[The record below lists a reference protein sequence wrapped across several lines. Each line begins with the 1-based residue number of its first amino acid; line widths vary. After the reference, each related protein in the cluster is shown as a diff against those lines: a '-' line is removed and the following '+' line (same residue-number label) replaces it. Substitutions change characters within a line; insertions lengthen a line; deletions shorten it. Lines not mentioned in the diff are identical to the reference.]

1 MSNLVEIENLQV
13 KFNTDSGEV
22 NAVNGI
28 SFNIK
33 KGETL
38 ALVGES
44 GSGKSVTARGIIRLL
59 AENAIIS
66 DQTSIKF
73 NGTNINS
80 YSEKEYQNIR
90 GKNISMIFQEP
101 MSSLNPIYTIEN
113 QISEVL
119 KIHGKFS
126 DKELKEKCLELLK
139 QVQIPEPE
147 SRLSQYPH
155 QLSGGQ
161 RQRIMIAIA
170 IANNPDLL
178 IADEPTTALDVTVQ
192 TEILKLLQSL
202 QQKYQMSILFITH
215 DLTIVRQISDRV
227 CVMYNGKIKETG
239 ITKEIFENPKD
250 DYTKHLLSSE
260 PEERDL
266 HYDKNGRSILSGE
279 NLNVTFNTK
288 VKVSGRNKVLSIN
301 AVNNISLDLKEGET
315 LGIVGESGS
324 GKTTLGQTL
333 LRLVDRES
341 NTDVEGEIKFF
352 DDRIDHLSRKQF
364 KPFRNQMQIVFQDP
378 YASLNPRLS
387 VKQIIEEGLIVALN
401 MKDKNER
408 LNKIENI
415 MNEVGL
421 EPSSMLRFPHEF
433 SGGQRQRIAIARA
446 IIMNPEFILLD
457 EPTSALDLSIQ
468 AQIIDLLRS
477 LRRNHNLSYIF
488 ISHNLK
494 VIRSLCHY
502 TLVMKDG
509 KVIEE
514 GITKDVLDNPI
525 NEYTKQLVQSAFEV
539 IGE

>member
-1 MSNLVEIENLQV
+1 MTNLVEIENLQV

-352 DDRIDHLSRKQF
+352 EDRIDGLSRKQF

-433 SGGQRQRIAIARA
+433 SGGQRQRIAIARSFVL
-446 IIMNPEFILLD
+446 NPKFVLLD

-468 AQIIDLLRS
+468 KQILELL
-477 LRRNHNLSYIF
+477 LQLQKNHKTTYIF
-488 ISHNLK
+488 ISHDLR
-494 VIRSLCHY
+494 VIRSISHNLI
-502 TLVMKDG
+502 VMKDG
-509 KVIEE
+509 SILEQGVAKNIL
-514 GITKDVLDNPI
+514 TNPQ
-525 NEYTKQLVQSAFEV
+525 NDYTKNLIKSAFD
-539 IGE
+539 IIY

>member
-1 MSNLVEIENLQV
+1 MTNLVEIENLQV

-44 GSGKSVTARGIIRLL
+44 GSGKSVTARAIIRLL
-59 AENAIIS
+59 ADNAIIS

-250 DYTKHLLSSE
+250 EYTKHLLSSE
-260 PEERDL
+260 PKERDL
-266 HYDKNGRSILSGE
+266 YYDKNGISILSGD

-301 AVNNISLDLKEGET
+301 AVNNISLDIKEGET

-352 DDRIDHLSRKQF
+352 DDRIDHLSKKQF

-433 SGGQRQRIAIARA
+433 SGGQRQRIAIARSFVL
-446 IIMNPEFILLD
+446 NPKFVLLD

-468 AQIIDLLRS
+468 KQILELL
-477 LRRNHNLSYIF
+477 LQLQKNHKTTYIF
-488 ISHNLK
+488 ISHDLR
-494 VIRSLCHY
+494 VIRSISHNLI
-502 TLVMKDG
+502 VMKDG
-509 KVIEE
+509 SILEQGVAKNIL
-514 GITKDVLDNPI
+514 TNPQ
-525 NEYTKQLVQSAFEV
+525 NDYTKNLIKSAFD
-539 IGE
+539 IIY

>member
-1 MSNLVEIENLQV
+1 MSNLVEIHNLRV
-13 KFNTDSGEV
+13 KFNTDSGEI

-59 AENAIIS
+59 ASNAVLAEETKITF
-66 DQTSIKF
+66 DGK
-73 NGTNINS
+73 NINT
-80 YSEKEYQNIR
+80 YSEKEYQKIR
-90 GKNISMIFQEP
+90 GKKISMIFQEP

-119 KIHGKFS
+119 KIHDKYS
-126 DKELKEKCLELLK
+126 DKELKNKCLELLK
-139 QVQIPEPE
+139 QVQMPEPE

-202 QQKYQMSILFITH
+202 QKKYQMSILFITH

-227 CVMYNGKIKETG
+227 CVMFNGEIKETG
-239 ITKEIFENPKD
+239 NTKEIFKNPKD

-266 HYDKNGRSILSGE
+266 FYDKNGKNIITGK
-279 NLNVTFNTK
+279 NLNITFNTK
-288 VKVSGRNKVLSIN
+288 LRVAGRNKTLSIN
-301 AVNNISLDLKEGET
+301 AVNNISLNLKEGET

-341 NTDVEGEIKFF
+341 NTEISGDINFF
-352 DDRIDHLSRKQF
+352 DDKIDHLSRKQF

-387 VKQIIEEGLIVALN
+387 VKQIIEEGLIVAQN
-401 MKDKNER
+401 IKNKKER
-408 LNKIENI
+408 LDKIENI

-421 EPSSMLRFPHEF
+421 EPSSMQRFPHEF
-433 SGGQRQRIAIARA
+433 SGGQRQRIAIARSFVL
-446 IIMNPEFILLD
+446 NPKFVLLD

-468 AQIIDLLRS
+468 KQILELLLQLQS
-477 LRRNHNLSYIF
+477 NHKTTYIF
-488 ISHNLK
+488 ISHDLR
-494 VIRSLCHY
+494 VIRSISHNLI
-502 TLVMKDG
+502 VMKDG
-509 KVIEE
+509 LILEQGEAKNI
-514 GITKDVLDNPI
+514 LNNPQ
-525 NEYTKQLVQSAFEV
+525 NDYTKNLIKSAFEIV
-539 IGE
+539 Y

>member
-1 MSNLVEIENLQV
+1 MTNLVEIENLQV

-44 GSGKSVTARGIIRLL
+44 GSGKSVTARAIIRLL
-59 AENAIIS
+59 AENAIIF

-119 KIHGKFS
+119 RIHGKFS

-260 PEERDL
+260 PKERDL
-266 HYDKNGRSILSGE
+266 YYDKNGRSILSGE

-301 AVNNISLDLKEGET
+301 AVNNISLDIKEGET

-401 MKDKNER
+401 MKDKKER

-415 MNEVGL
+415 MSEVGL

-433 SGGQRQRIAIARA
+433 SGGQRQRIAIARSFVL
-446 IIMNPEFILLD
+446 NPKFVLLD

-468 AQIIDLLRS
+468 KQILELL
-477 LRRNHNLSYIF
+477 LQLQKNHKTTYIF
-488 ISHNLK
+488 ISHDLR
-494 VIRSLCHY
+494 VIRSISHNLI
-502 TLVMKDG
+502 VMKDG
-509 KVIEE
+509 SILEQGVAKNIL
-514 GITKDVLDNPI
+514 TNPQ
-525 NEYTKQLVQSAFEV
+525 NDYTKNLIKSAFD
-539 IGE
+539 IIY

>member
-1 MSNLVEIENLQV
+1 
-13 KFNTDSGEV
+13 
-22 NAVNGI
+22 
-28 SFNIK
+28 
-33 KGETL
+33 
-38 ALVGES
+38 
-44 GSGKSVTARGIIRLL
+44 
-59 AENAIIS
+59 
-66 DQTSIKF
+66 
-73 NGTNINS
+73 
-80 YSEKEYQNIR
+80 
-90 GKNISMIFQEP
+90 MIFQEP

-352 DDRIDHLSRKQF
+352 DDRIDRLSRKQF

-433 SGGQRQRIAIARA
+433 SGGQRQRIAIARSFVL
-446 IIMNPEFILLD
+446 NPKFVLLD

-468 AQIIDLLRS
+468 KQILELL
-477 LRRNHNLSYIF
+477 LQLQKNHKTTYIF
-488 ISHNLK
+488 ISHDLR
-494 VIRSLCHY
+494 VIRSISHNLI
-502 TLVMKDG
+502 VMKDG
-509 KVIEE
+509 SILEQGVAKNIL
-514 GITKDVLDNPI
+514 TNPQ
-525 NEYTKQLVQSAFEV
+525 NDYTKNLIKSAFD
-539 IGE
+539 IIY

>member
-1 MSNLVEIENLQV
+1 MTNLVEIENLQV

-352 DDRIDHLSRKQF
+352 DDRIDSLSRKQF

-433 SGGQRQRIAIARA
+433 SGGQRQRIAIARSFVL
-446 IIMNPEFILLD
+446 NPKFVLLD

-468 AQIIDLLRS
+468 KQILELL
-477 LRRNHNLSYIF
+477 LQLQKNHKTTYIF
-488 ISHNLK
+488 ISHDLR
-494 VIRSLCHY
+494 VIRSISHNLI
-502 TLVMKDG
+502 VMKDG
-509 KVIEE
+509 SILEQGVAKNI
-514 GITKDVLDNPI
+514 LNNPQ
-525 NEYTKQLVQSAFEV
+525 NDYTKNLIKSAFD
-539 IGE
+539 IIY

>member
-1 MSNLVEIENLQV
+1 MTNLVEIENLQV

-28 SFNIK
+28 SLKIK

-44 GSGKSVTARGIIRLL
+44 GSGKSVTARAIIRLL
-59 AENAIIS
+59 ADNAIIS

-260 PEERDL
+260 PKERDL
-266 HYDKNGRSILSGE
+266 YYDKNGRSILSGE

-301 AVNNISLDLKEGET
+301 AVNNISLDIKEGET

-352 DDRIDHLSRKQF
+352 EDQIDHLSRKQF

-415 MNEVGL
+415 MKEVGL

-433 SGGQRQRIAIARA
+433 SGGQRQRIAIARSFVL
-446 IIMNPEFILLD
+446 NPKFVLLD

-468 AQIIDLLRS
+468 KQILELL
-477 LRRNHNLSYIF
+477 LQLQKNHKTTYIF
-488 ISHNLK
+488 ISHDLR
-494 VIRSLCHY
+494 VIRSISHNLI
-502 TLVMKDG
+502 VMKDG
-509 KVIEE
+509 SILEQGVAKNIL
-514 GITKDVLDNPI
+514 TNPQ
-525 NEYTKQLVQSAFEV
+525 NDYTKNLIKSAFD
-539 IGE
+539 IIY

>member
-1 MSNLVEIENLQV
+1 MTNLVEIENLQV

-266 HYDKNGRSILSGE
+266 YYDKNGRSILSGE

-352 DDRIDHLSRKQF
+352 DDRIDSLSRKQF

-415 MNEVGL
+415 MSEVGL

-433 SGGQRQRIAIARA
+433 SGGQRQRIAIARSFVL
-446 IIMNPEFILLD
+446 NPKFVLLD

-468 AQIIDLLRS
+468 KQILELL
-477 LRRNHNLSYIF
+477 LQLQKNHKTTYIF
-488 ISHNLK
+488 ISHDLR
-494 VIRSLCHY
+494 VIRSISHNLI
-502 TLVMKDG
+502 VMKDG
-509 KVIEE
+509 SILEQGVAKNIL
-514 GITKDVLDNPI
+514 TNPQ
-525 NEYTKQLVQSAFEV
+525 NDYTKNLIKSAFD
-539 IGE
+539 IIY

>member
-1 MSNLVEIENLQV
+1 MTNLVEIENLQV

-279 NLNVTFNTK
+279 NLDVTFNTK

-341 NTDVEGEIKFF
+341 NTDVKGEIKFF
-352 DDRIDHLSRKQF
+352 EDRIDDLSRKQF

-408 LNKIENI
+408 QNKIENI

-433 SGGQRQRIAIARA
+433 SGGQRQRIAIARSFVL
-446 IIMNPEFILLD
+446 NPKFVLLD

-468 AQIIDLLRS
+468 KQILELL
-477 LRRNHNLSYIF
+477 LQLQKNHKTTYIF
-488 ISHNLK
+488 ISHDLR
-494 VIRSLCHY
+494 VIRSISHNLI
-502 TLVMKDG
+502 VMKDG
-509 KVIEE
+509 SILEQGVAKNIL
-514 GITKDVLDNPI
+514 TNPQ
-525 NEYTKQLVQSAFEV
+525 NDYTKNLIKSAFD
-539 IGE
+539 IIY

>member
-1 MSNLVEIENLQV
+1 
-13 KFNTDSGEV
+13 
-22 NAVNGI
+22 
-28 SFNIK
+28 
-33 KGETL
+33 
-38 ALVGES
+38 
-44 GSGKSVTARGIIRLL
+44 
-59 AENAIIS
+59 
-66 DQTSIKF
+66 
-73 NGTNINS
+73 
-80 YSEKEYQNIR
+80 
-90 GKNISMIFQEP
+90 MIFQEP

-119 KIHGKFS
+119 KIHDKYS
-126 DKELKEKCLELLK
+126 DKKLKEKCLELLK

-202 QQKYQMSILFITH
+202 QKKYQMSILFITH

-227 CVMYNGKIKETG
+227 CVMYNGDIKETG
-239 ITKEIFENPKD
+239 NTKEIFNNPQD

-260 PEERDL
+260 PEEREL
-266 HYDKNGRSILSGE
+266 FYDKNGKNIITGKD
-279 NLNVTFNTK
+279 LNITFNTK
-288 VKVSGRNKVLSIN
+288 VKVAGRNKTLSIK
-301 AVNNISLDLKEGET
+301 AVNNISLNLQEGET

-341 NTDVEGEIKFF
+341 NTEISGDINFF
-352 DDRIDHLSRKQF
+352 DDKIDKLSRKQF

-387 VKQIIEEGLIVALN
+387 VKQIIEEGLIVAQN
-401 MKDKNER
+401 IKNKNER
-408 LNKIENI
+408 LDKIENI

-421 EPSSMLRFPHEF
+421 EPSSMQRFPHEF
-433 SGGQRQRIAIARA
+433 SGGQRQRIAIARSFVL
-446 IIMNPEFILLD
+446 NPKFVLLD

-468 AQIIDLLRS
+468 KQILELLLQLQS
-477 LRRNHNLSYIF
+477 NYKTTYIF
-488 ISHNLK
+488 ISHDLR
-494 VIRSLCHY
+494 VIRSISHNLI
-502 TLVMKDG
+502 VMKDG
-509 KVIEE
+509 SILEQGEAKNI
-514 GITKDVLDNPI
+514 LNNPQ
-525 NEYTKQLVQSAFEV
+525 NDYTKNLIKSAFEIV
-539 IGE
+539 Y

>member
-1 MSNLVEIENLQV
+1 MTNLVEIENLQV

-59 AENAIIS
+59 ADNAIIS

-227 CVMYNGKIKETG
+227 CVMYNGRIKETG

-266 HYDKNGRSILSGE
+266 HYDKNGRSIVSGE

-341 NTDVEGEIKFF
+341 NTEVEGEIKFF
-352 DDRIDHLSRKQF
+352 EDRIDSLSRKQF

-415 MNEVGL
+415 MKEVGL

-433 SGGQRQRIAIARA
+433 SGGQRQRIAIARSF
-446 IIMNPEFILLD
+446 ILNPKFVLLD

-468 AQIIDLLRS
+468 KQILDLL
-477 LRRNHNLSYIF
+477 LQLQKNHKTTYIF
-488 ISHNLK
+488 ISHDLR
-494 VIRSLCHY
+494 VIRSISHNLI
-502 TLVMKDG
+502 VMKDG
-509 KVIEE
+509 SILEQGVAKNIL
-514 GITKDVLDNPI
+514 TNPQ
-525 NEYTKQLVQSAFEV
+525 NDYTKNLIKSAFD
-539 IGE
+539 IIY

>member
-1 MSNLVEIENLQV
+1 MTNLVEIENLQV

-279 NLNVTFNTK
+279 NLDVTFNTK

-341 NTDVEGEIKFF
+341 NTDVKGEIKFF
-352 DDRIDHLSRKQF
+352 EDRIDSLSRKQF

-408 LNKIENI
+408 QNKIEKI
-415 MNEVGL
+415 MSEVGL

-433 SGGQRQRIAIARA
+433 SGGQRQRIAIARSFVL
-446 IIMNPEFILLD
+446 NPKFVLLD

-468 AQIIDLLRS
+468 KQILELL
-477 LRRNHNLSYIF
+477 LQLQKNHKTTYIF
-488 ISHNLK
+488 ISHDLR
-494 VIRSLCHY
+494 VIRSISHNLI
-502 TLVMKDG
+502 VMKDG
-509 KVIEE
+509 SILEQGVAKNIL
-514 GITKDVLDNPI
+514 TNPQ
-525 NEYTKQLVQSAFEV
+525 NDYTKNLIKSAFD
-539 IGE
+539 IIY

>member
-1 MSNLVEIENLQV
+1 MSNLVEIHNLRV

-59 AENAIIS
+59 ASNAVLAEETKITF
-66 DQTSIKF
+66 DGK
-73 NGTNINS
+73 NINT
-80 YSEKEYQNIR
+80 YSEKEYQKIR
-90 GKNISMIFQEP
+90 GKKISMIFQEP

-119 KIHGKFS
+119 KIHDKYS
-126 DKELKEKCLELLK
+126 DKELKNKCLELLK
-139 QVQIPEPE
+139 QVQMPEPE

-202 QQKYQMSILFITH
+202 QKKYQMSILFITH

-227 CVMYNGKIKETG
+227 CVMFNGEIKETG
-239 ITKEIFENPKD
+239 NTKEIFKNPKD

-266 HYDKNGRSILSGE
+266 FYDKNGKNIITGKD
-279 NLNVTFNTK
+279 LNITFNTK
-288 VKVSGRNKVLSIN
+288 VRVAGRNKTLSIN
-301 AVNNISLDLKEGET
+301 AVNNISLNLKEGET

-341 NTDVEGEIKFF
+341 NTEISGDINFF
-352 DDRIDHLSRKQF
+352 DDKIDHLSRKQF

-387 VKQIIEEGLIVALN
+387 VKQIIEEGLIVAQN
-401 MKDKNER
+401 IKNKKER
-408 LNKIENI
+408 LDKIENI

-421 EPSSMLRFPHEF
+421 EPSSMQRFPHEF
-433 SGGQRQRIAIARA
+433 SGGQRQRIAIARSFVL
-446 IIMNPEFILLD
+446 NPKFVLLD

-468 AQIIDLLRS
+468 KQILELLLQLQS
-477 LRRNHNLSYIF
+477 NHKTTYIF
-488 ISHNLK
+488 ISHDLR
-494 VIRSLCHY
+494 VIRSISHNLI
-502 TLVMKDG
+502 VMKDG
-509 KVIEE
+509 SILEQGEAKNI
-514 GITKDVLDNPI
+514 LNNPQ
-525 NEYTKQLVQSAFEV
+525 NDYTKNLIKSAFEIV
-539 IGE
+539 Y

>member
-1 MSNLVEIENLQV
+1 MTNLVEIENLQV

-44 GSGKSVTARGIIRLL
+44 GSGKSVTARTIIRLL
-59 AENAIIS
+59 ADNAIIS

-266 HYDKNGRSILSGE
+266 YYDKNGRSILSGD

-301 AVNNISLDLKEGET
+301 AVNNISLDIKEGET

-352 DDRIDHLSRKQF
+352 DDRIDHLSKKQF

-433 SGGQRQRIAIARA
+433 SGGQRQRIAIARSFVL
-446 IIMNPEFILLD
+446 NPKFVLLD

-468 AQIIDLLRS
+468 KQILELL
-477 LRRNHNLSYIF
+477 LQLQNNHKTTYIF
-488 ISHNLK
+488 ISHDLR
-494 VIRSLCHY
+494 VIRSISHNLI
-502 TLVMKDG
+502 VMKDG
-509 KVIEE
+509 SILEQGVAKNIL
-514 GITKDVLDNPI
+514 TNPQ
-525 NEYTKQLVQSAFEV
+525 NDYTKNLIKSAFD
-539 IGE
+539 IIY

>member
-1 MSNLVEIENLQV
+1 MNNLVEIENLQV

-266 HYDKNGRSILSGE
+266 YYDKNGRSILSGD

-288 VKVSGRNKVLSIN
+288 VKVSGKNKVLSIN

-433 SGGQRQRIAIARA
+433 SGGQRQRIAIARSFVL
-446 IIMNPEFILLD
+446 NPKFVLLD

-468 AQIIDLLRS
+468 KQILELL
-477 LRRNHNLSYIF
+477 LQLQKNHKTTYIF
-488 ISHNLK
+488 ISHDLR
-494 VIRSLCHY
+494 VIRSISHNLI
-502 TLVMKDG
+502 VMKDG
-509 KVIEE
+509 SILEQGVAKNIL
-514 GITKDVLDNPI
+514 TNPQ
-525 NEYTKQLVQSAFEV
+525 NDYTKNLIKSAFD
-539 IGE
+539 IIY

>member
-1 MSNLVEIENLQV
+1 MSNLVEIDNLQV

-59 AENAIIS
+59 AENAVIS

-126 DKELKEKCLELLK
+126 DKELKDKCLELLK

-202 QQKYQMSILFITH
+202 QIKYQMSILFITH
-215 DLTIVRQISDRV
+215 DLTIVKQISDRV

-239 ITKEIFENPKD
+239 DTKEIFENPKD

-260 PEERDL
+260 PKERDL
-266 HYDKNGRSILSGE
+266 FYDKNGKNIITGE
-279 NLNVTFNTK
+279 DLNITFNTK
-288 VKVSGRNKVLSIN
+288 VKVRGRNKTLSIH
-301 AVNNISLDLKEGET
+301 AVNNISLNLKEGET

-341 NTDVEGEIKFF
+341 NTEISGHIHFF
-352 DDRIDHLSRKQF
+352 DDKIDHLSRKQF

-387 VKQIIEEGLIVALN
+387 VKQIIEEGLIVAQN
-401 MKDKNER
+401 IKNKKER
-408 LNKIENI
+408 LDKIENI

-421 EPSSMLRFPHEF
+421 EPSSMQRFPHEF
-433 SGGQRQRIAIARA
+433 SGGQRQRIAIARSF
-446 IIMNPEFILLD
+446 ILNPKFVLLD

-468 AQIIDLLRS
+468 KQILELLLQLQS
-477 LRRNHNLSYIF
+477 NHKTTYIF
-488 ISHNLK
+488 ISHDLR
-494 VIRSLCHY
+494 VIRSISHNLI
-502 TLVMKDG
+502 VMKDG
-509 KVIEE
+509 SILEQGEAKNI
-514 GITKDVLDNPI
+514 LNNPQ
-525 NEYTKQLVQSAFEV
+525 NDYTKNLIKSAFEIV
-539 IGE
+539 Y

>member
-1 MSNLVEIENLQV
+1 MTNLVEIENLQV

-44 GSGKSVTARGIIRLL
+44 GSGKSVTARAIIRLL

-119 KIHGKFS
+119 RIHGKFS

-260 PEERDL
+260 PKERDL
-266 HYDKNGRSILSGE
+266 YYDKNGRSILSGE

-288 VKVSGRNKVLSIN
+288 VKVSGRNKVLSIK
-301 AVNNISLDLKEGET
+301 AVNNISLDIKEGET

-415 MNEVGL
+415 MSEVGL

-433 SGGQRQRIAIARA
+433 SGGQRQRIAIARSFVL
-446 IIMNPEFILLD
+446 NPKFVLLD

-468 AQIIDLLRS
+468 KQILELL
-477 LRRNHNLSYIF
+477 LQLQKNHKTTYIF
-488 ISHNLK
+488 ISHDLR
-494 VIRSLCHY
+494 VIRSISHNLI
-502 TLVMKDG
+502 VMKDG
-509 KVIEE
+509 SILEQGVAKNI
-514 GITKDVLDNPI
+514 LNNPQ
-525 NEYTKQLVQSAFEV
+525 NDYTKNLIKSAFD
-539 IGE
+539 IIY

>member
-1 MSNLVEIENLQV
+1 MTNLVEIENLQV

-341 NTDVEGEIKFF
+341 NTEVEGEIKFF
-352 DDRIDHLSRKQF
+352 EDRIDSLSRKQF

-415 MNEVGL
+415 MSEVGL

-433 SGGQRQRIAIARA
+433 SGGQRQRIAIARSFVL
-446 IIMNPEFILLD
+446 NPKFVLLD

-468 AQIIDLLRS
+468 KQILELL
-477 LRRNHNLSYIF
+477 LQLQKNHKTTYIF
-488 ISHNLK
+488 ISHDLR
-494 VIRSLCHY
+494 VIRSISHNLI
-502 TLVMKDG
+502 VMKDG
-509 KVIEE
+509 SILEQGVAKNIL
-514 GITKDVLDNPI
+514 TKPQND
-525 NEYTKQLVQSAFEV
+525 YTKNLIKSAFD
-539 IGE
+539 IIY

>member
-1 MSNLVEIENLQV
+1 MTNLVEIENLQV

-28 SFNIK
+28 SFDIK

-266 HYDKNGRSILSGE
+266 YYNKGGRSILSGN

-352 DDRIDHLSRKQF
+352 DDRIDRLSRKQF

-415 MNEVGL
+415 MSEVGL

-433 SGGQRQRIAIARA
+433 SGGQRQRIAIARSFVL
-446 IIMNPEFILLD
+446 NPKFVLLD

-468 AQIIDLLRS
+468 KQILELL
-477 LRRNHNLSYIF
+477 LQLQKNHKTTYIF
-488 ISHNLK
+488 ISHDLR
-494 VIRSLCHY
+494 VIRSISHNLI
-502 TLVMKDG
+502 VMKDG
-509 KVIEE
+509 SILEQGVAKNIL
-514 GITKDVLDNPI
+514 TNPQ
-525 NEYTKQLVQSAFEV
+525 NDYTKNLIKSAFD
-539 IGE
+539 IIY

>member
-1 MSNLVEIENLQV
+1 MTNLVEIENLQV

-250 DYTKHLLSSE
+250 DYLS
-260 PEERDL
+260 
-266 HYDKNGRSILSGE
+266 
-279 NLNVTFNTK
+279 
-288 VKVSGRNKVLSIN
+288 
-301 AVNNISLDLKEGET
+301 
-315 LGIVGESGS
+315 
-324 GKTTLGQTL
+324 
-333 LRLVDRES
+333 
-341 NTDVEGEIKFF
+341 
-352 DDRIDHLSRKQF
+352 
-364 KPFRNQMQIVFQDP
+364 
-378 YASLNPRLS
+378 
-387 VKQIIEEGLIVALN
+387 LIH
-401 MKDKNER
+401 
-408 LNKIENI
+408 I
-415 MNEVGL
+415 
-421 EPSSMLRFPHEF
+421 
-433 SGGQRQRIAIARA
+433 
-446 IIMNPEFILLD
+446 
-457 EPTSALDLSIQ
+457 
-468 AQIIDLLRS
+468 
-477 LRRNHNLSYIF
+477 
-488 ISHNLK
+488 
-494 VIRSLCHY
+494 
-502 TLVMKDG
+502 
-509 KVIEE
+509 
-514 GITKDVLDNPI
+514 
-525 NEYTKQLVQSAFEV
+525 
-539 IGE
+539 

>member
-1 MSNLVEIENLQV
+1 MTNLVEIENLQV

-352 DDRIDHLSRKQF
+352 DDRIDRLSRKQF

-408 LNKIENI
+408 QNKIEKI
-415 MNEVGL
+415 MSEVGL

-433 SGGQRQRIAIARA
+433 SGGQRQRIAIARSFVL
-446 IIMNPEFILLD
+446 NPKFVLLD

-468 AQIIDLLRS
+468 KQILELL
-477 LRRNHNLSYIF
+477 LQLQKNHKTTYIF
-488 ISHNLK
+488 ISHDLR
-494 VIRSLCHY
+494 VIRSISHNLI
-502 TLVMKDG
+502 VMKDG
-509 KVIEE
+509 SILEQGVAKNI
-514 GITKDVLDNPI
+514 LNNPQ
-525 NEYTKQLVQSAFEV
+525 NDYTKNLIKSAFD
-539 IGE
+539 IIY

>member
-1 MSNLVEIENLQV
+1 MTNLVEIENLQV

-266 HYDKNGRSILSGE
+266 YYNKGGRSILSGN

-288 VKVSGRNKVLSIN
+288 VKVSGKNKVLSIN

-341 NTDVEGEIKFF
+341 STDVEGEIKFF
-352 DDRIDHLSRKQF
+352 DDRIDRLSRKQF

-415 MNEVGL
+415 MSEVGL

-433 SGGQRQRIAIARA
+433 SGGQRQRIAIARSFVL
-446 IIMNPEFILLD
+446 NPKFVLLD

-468 AQIIDLLRS
+468 KQILELL
-477 LRRNHNLSYIF
+477 LQLQKNHKTTYIF
-488 ISHNLK
+488 ISHDLR
-494 VIRSLCHY
+494 VIRSISHNLI
-502 TLVMKDG
+502 VMKDG
-509 KVIEE
+509 SILEQGVAKNIL
-514 GITKDVLDNPI
+514 TNPQ
-525 NEYTKQLVQSAFEV
+525 NDYTKNLIKSAFD
-539 IGE
+539 IIY

>member
-1 MSNLVEIENLQV
+1 MNNLVEIENLQV
-13 KFNTDSGEV
+13 KFNTDSGQV

-28 SFNIK
+28 SFNIE

-59 AENAIIS
+59 ADNAIIS

-239 ITKEIFENPKD
+239 FTKEIFENPKD

-266 HYDKNGRSILSGE
+266 HYDKNGRSIVSGE

-341 NTDVEGEIKFF
+341 NTEVEGEIKFF
-352 DDRIDHLSRKQF
+352 EDRIDSLSRKQF

-401 MKDKNER
+401 IKDKNER
-408 LNKIENI
+408 QNKIEKI
-415 MNEVGL
+415 MSEVGL

-433 SGGQRQRIAIARA
+433 SGGQRQRIAIARSFVL
-446 IIMNPEFILLD
+446 NPKFVLLD

-468 AQIIDLLRS
+468 KQILELL
-477 LRRNHNLSYIF
+477 LQLQKNHKTTYIF
-488 ISHNLK
+488 ISHDLR
-494 VIRSLCHY
+494 VIRSISHNLI
-502 TLVMKDG
+502 VMKDG
-509 KVIEE
+509 SILEQGVAKNI
-514 GITKDVLDNPI
+514 LNNPQ
-525 NEYTKQLVQSAFEV
+525 NDYTKNLIKSAFD
-539 IGE
+539 IIY

>member
-1 MSNLVEIENLQV
+1 
-13 KFNTDSGEV
+13 
-22 NAVNGI
+22 
-28 SFNIK
+28 
-33 KGETL
+33 
-38 ALVGES
+38 
-44 GSGKSVTARGIIRLL
+44 
-59 AENAIIS
+59 
-66 DQTSIKF
+66 
-73 NGTNINS
+73 
-80 YSEKEYQNIR
+80 
-90 GKNISMIFQEP
+90 MIFQEP

-266 HYDKNGRSILSGE
+266 YYDKNGRSILSGD

-288 VKVSGRNKVLSIN
+288 VKVSGKNKVLSIN
-301 AVNNISLDLKEGET
+301 AVNNISLDIKEGET

-433 SGGQRQRIAIARA
+433 SGGQRQRIAIARSFVL
-446 IIMNPEFILLD
+446 NPKFVLLD

-468 AQIIDLLRS
+468 KQILELL
-477 LRRNHNLSYIF
+477 LQLQKNHKTTYIF
-488 ISHNLK
+488 ISHDLR
-494 VIRSLCHY
+494 VIRSISHNLI
-502 TLVMKDG
+502 VMKDG
-509 KVIEE
+509 SILEQGVAKNIL
-514 GITKDVLDNPI
+514 TNPQ
-525 NEYTKQLVQSAFEV
+525 NDYTKNLIKSAFD
-539 IGE
+539 IIY

>member
-1 MSNLVEIENLQV
+1 MSNLVEIDNLQV

-59 AENAIIS
+59 AENAVIS

-126 DKELKEKCLELLK
+126 DKELKDKCLELLK

-202 QQKYQMSILFITH
+202 QTKYQMSILFITH
-215 DLTIVRQISDRV
+215 DLTIVKQISDRV

-239 ITKEIFENPKD
+239 DTKEIFENPKD

-260 PEERDL
+260 PKERDL
-266 HYDKNGRSILSGE
+266 FYDKNGKNIITGE
-279 NLNVTFNTK
+279 DLNITFNTK
-288 VKVSGRNKVLSIN
+288 VKVRGRNKTLSIH
-301 AVNNISLDLKEGET
+301 AVNNISLNLKEGET

-341 NTDVEGEIKFF
+341 NTEISGDIHFF
-352 DDRIDHLSRKQF
+352 DDKIDHLSRKQF

-387 VKQIIEEGLIVALN
+387 VKQIIEEGLVVAQN
-401 MKDKNER
+401 IKNKKER
-408 LNKIENI
+408 LDKIENI

-421 EPSSMLRFPHEF
+421 EPSSMQRFPHEF
-433 SGGQRQRIAIARA
+433 SGGQRQRIAIARSF
-446 IIMNPEFILLD
+446 ILNPKFVLLD

-468 AQIIDLLRS
+468 KQILELLLQLQS
-477 LRRNHNLSYIF
+477 NHKTTYIF
-488 ISHNLK
+488 ISHDLR
-494 VIRSLCHY
+494 VIRSISHNLI
-502 TLVMKDG
+502 VMKDG
-509 KVIEE
+509 SILEQGEAKNI
-514 GITKDVLDNPI
+514 LNNPK
-525 NEYTKQLVQSAFEV
+525 NDYTKNLIKSAFEIV
-539 IGE
+539 Y

>member
-1 MSNLVEIENLQV
+1 MTNLVEIENLQV

-28 SFNIK
+28 SFNIE

-44 GSGKSVTARGIIRLL
+44 GSGKSVTARAIIRLL
-59 AENAIIS
+59 ADNAIIS
-66 DQTSIKF
+66 DQTSIKL

-101 MSSLNPIYTIEN
+101 MSSLNPIYTIEH

-239 ITKEIFENPKD
+239 FTKEIFENPKD

-260 PEERDL
+260 PKERDL
-266 HYDKNGRSILSGE
+266 YYDKNGRSILSGD

-301 AVNNISLDLKEGET
+301 AVNNISLDIKEGET

-433 SGGQRQRIAIARA
+433 SGGQRQRIAIARSFVL
-446 IIMNPEFILLD
+446 NPKFVLLD

-468 AQIIDLLRS
+468 KQILELL
-477 LRRNHNLSYIF
+477 LQLQKNHKTTYIF
-488 ISHNLK
+488 ISHDLR
-494 VIRSLCHY
+494 VIRSISHNLI
-502 TLVMKDG
+502 VMKDG
-509 KVIEE
+509 SILEQGVAKNIL
-514 GITKDVLDNPI
+514 TNPQ
-525 NEYTKQLVQSAFEV
+525 NDYTKNLIKSAFD
-539 IGE
+539 IIY

>member
-1 MSNLVEIENLQV
+1 MTNLVEIENLQV

-239 ITKEIFENPKD
+239 NTKEIFENPKD

-279 NLNVTFNTK
+279 NLDVTFNTK

-341 NTDVEGEIKFF
+341 NTDVKGEIKFF
-352 DDRIDHLSRKQF
+352 EDRIDDLSRKQF

-408 LNKIENI
+408 QNKIEKI
-415 MNEVGL
+415 MSEVGL

-433 SGGQRQRIAIARA
+433 SGGQRQRIAIARSFVL
-446 IIMNPEFILLD
+446 NPKFVLLD

-468 AQIIDLLRS
+468 KQILELL
-477 LRRNHNLSYIF
+477 LQLQKNHKTTYIF
-488 ISHNLK
+488 ISHDLR
-494 VIRSLCHY
+494 VIRSISHNLI
-502 TLVMKDG
+502 VMKDG
-509 KVIEE
+509 SILEQGVAKNIL
-514 GITKDVLDNPI
+514 TNPQ
-525 NEYTKQLVQSAFEV
+525 NDYTKNLIKSAFD
-539 IGE
+539 IIY

>member
-1 MSNLVEIENLQV
+1 MTNLVEIENLQV

-301 AVNNISLDLKEGET
+301 AVNNISLYLKEGET

-341 NTDVEGEIKFF
+341 NTDVEGKIKFF
-352 DDRIDHLSRKQF
+352 EDRIDRLSRKQF

-415 MNEVGL
+415 MKEVGL

-433 SGGQRQRIAIARA
+433 SGGQRQRIAIARSFVL
-446 IIMNPEFILLD
+446 NPKFVLLD

-468 AQIIDLLRS
+468 KQILELL
-477 LRRNHNLSYIF
+477 LQLQKNHKTTYIF
-488 ISHNLK
+488 ISHDLR
-494 VIRSLCHY
+494 VIRSISHNLI
-502 TLVMKDG
+502 VMKDG
-509 KVIEE
+509 SILEQGVAKNIL
-514 GITKDVLDNPI
+514 TNPQ
-525 NEYTKQLVQSAFEV
+525 NDYTKNLIKSAFD
-539 IGE
+539 IIY

>member
-1 MSNLVEIENLQV
+1 MMNNLVEIQNLKV

-59 AENAIIS
+59 ANNALIS
-66 DQTSIKF
+66 NETKITFDGK
-73 NGTNINS
+73 NINT
-80 YSEKEYQNIR
+80 YSEKEYQKIR
-90 GKNISMIFQEP
+90 GKKISMIFQEP
-101 MSSLNPIYTIEN
+101 MSSLNPIYTIES
-113 QISEVL
+113 QIGEVL
-119 KIHGKFS
+119 KIHDKYS
-126 DKELKEKCLELLK
+126 NKELKEKCLELLK

-202 QQKYQMSILFITH
+202 QKKYQMSILFITH

-227 CVMYNGKIKETG
+227 CVMYDGKIKETG
-239 ITKEIFENPKD
+239 DTKEIFNNPQD

-266 HYDKNGRSILSGE
+266 FYDKNGKNIITGKD
-279 NLNVTFNTK
+279 LNITFNTK
-288 VKVSGRNKVLSIN
+288 VKVAGRNKTLSIK
-301 AVNNISLDLKEGET
+301 AVNNVSLNLKEGET

-341 NTDVEGEIKFF
+341 NTEISGDINFF
-352 DDRIDHLSRKQF
+352 DDKIDQLSRKQF

-387 VKQIIEEGLIVALN
+387 VKQIIEEGLIVAQN
-401 MKDKNER
+401 IKNKKER
-408 LNKIENI
+408 LDKIENI

-421 EPSSMLRFPHEF
+421 EPSSMQRFPHEF
-433 SGGQRQRIAIARA
+433 SGGQRQRIAIARSFVL
-446 IIMNPEFILLD
+446 NPKFVLLD

-468 AQIIDLLRS
+468 KQILELLLQLQS
-477 LRRNHNLSYIF
+477 NHKTTYIF
-488 ISHNLK
+488 ISHDLR
-494 VIRSLCHY
+494 VIRSISHNLI
-502 TLVMKDG
+502 VMKDG
-509 KVIEE
+509 SILEQGEAKHI
-514 GITKDVLDNPI
+514 LNNPQ
-525 NEYTKQLVQSAFEV
+525 NDYTKNLIKSAFEIV
-539 IGE
+539 Y

>member
-1 MSNLVEIENLQV
+1 MTNLVEIENLQV

-215 DLTIVRQISDRV
+215 DLTIVRQIRDRV

-341 NTDVEGEIKFF
+341 NTEVEGEIKFF
-352 DDRIDHLSRKQF
+352 EDRIDSLSRKQF
-364 KPFRNQMQIVFQDP
+364 KPYRNQMQIVFQDP

-415 MNEVGL
+415 MSEVGL

-433 SGGQRQRIAIARA
+433 SGGQRQRIAIARSFVL
-446 IIMNPEFILLD
+446 NPKFVLLD

-468 AQIIDLLRS
+468 KQILELL
-477 LRRNHNLSYIF
+477 LQLQKNHKTTYIF
-488 ISHNLK
+488 ISHDLR
-494 VIRSLCHY
+494 VIRSISHNLI
-502 TLVMKDG
+502 VMKDG
-509 KVIEE
+509 SILEQGVAKNIL
-514 GITKDVLDNPI
+514 TNPQ
-525 NEYTKQLVQSAFEV
+525 NDYTKNLIKSAFD
-539 IGE
+539 IIY

>member
-1 MSNLVEIENLQV
+1 MTNLVEIENLQV

-260 PEERDL
+260 PKERDL
-266 HYDKNGRSILSGE
+266 YYDKNGRSILSGE

-415 MNEVGL
+415 MSEVGL

-433 SGGQRQRIAIARA
+433 SGGQRQRIAIARSFVL
-446 IIMNPEFILLD
+446 NPKFVLLD

-468 AQIIDLLRS
+468 KQILELL
-477 LRRNHNLSYIF
+477 LQLQKNHKTTYIF
-488 ISHNLK
+488 ISHDLR
-494 VIRSLCHY
+494 VIRSISHNLI
-502 TLVMKDG
+502 VMKDG
-509 KVIEE
+509 SILEQGVAKNIL
-514 GITKDVLDNPI
+514 TNPQ
-525 NEYTKQLVQSAFEV
+525 NDYTKNLIKSAFD
-539 IGE
+539 IIY

>member
-1 MSNLVEIENLQV
+1 MNNLVEIENLRV

-59 AENAIIS
+59 ANNAVLSNETKITF
-66 DQTSIKF
+66 DGK
-73 NGTNINS
+73 NINT
-80 YSEKEYQNIR
+80 YSEKEYQKIR
-90 GKNISMIFQEP
+90 GKKISMIFQEP

-119 KIHGKFS
+119 KIHDKYS
-126 DKELKEKCLELLK
+126 DKKLKEKCLELLK

-202 QQKYQMSILFITH
+202 QKKYQMSILFITH

-227 CVMYNGKIKETG
+227 CVMYNGDIKETG
-239 ITKEIFENPKD
+239 NTKEIFNNPQD

-260 PEERDL
+260 PEEREL
-266 HYDKNGRSILSGE
+266 FYDKNGKNIITGKD
-279 NLNVTFNTK
+279 LNITFNTK
-288 VKVSGRNKVLSIN
+288 VKVAGRNKTLSIK
-301 AVNNISLDLKEGET
+301 AVNNISLNLQEGET

-341 NTDVEGEIKFF
+341 NTEISGDINFF
-352 DDRIDHLSRKQF
+352 DDKIDKLSRKQF

-387 VKQIIEEGLIVALN
+387 VKQIIEEGLIVAQN
-401 MKDKNER
+401 IKNKNER
-408 LNKIENI
+408 LDKIENI

-421 EPSSMLRFPHEF
+421 EPSSMQRFPHEF
-433 SGGQRQRIAIARA
+433 SGGQRQRIAIARSF
-446 IIMNPEFILLD
+446 ILNPKFVLLD

-468 AQIIDLLRS
+468 KQILELLLQLQS
-477 LRRNHNLSYIF
+477 NYKTTYIF
-488 ISHNLK
+488 ISHDLR
-494 VIRSLCHY
+494 VIRSISHNLI
-502 TLVMKDG
+502 VMKDG
-509 KVIEE
+509 SILEQGEAKNI
-514 GITKDVLDNPI
+514 LNNPQ
-525 NEYTKQLVQSAFEV
+525 NDYTKNLIKSAFEIV
-539 IGE
+539 Y

>member
-1 MSNLVEIENLQV
+1 MSNLVEIENLSV
-13 KFNTDSGEV
+13 KFNTDSGIV
-22 NAVNGI
+22 NAVNSI

-59 AENAIIS
+59 ANNAVLSNETKITF
-66 DQTSIKF
+66 DGK
-73 NGTNINS
+73 NINT
-80 YSEKEYQNIR
+80 YSEKEYQKIR
-90 GKNISMIFQEP
+90 GKKISMIFQEP

-119 KIHGKFS
+119 KIHDKYS
-126 DKELKEKCLELLK
+126 DKKLKEKCLELLK

-202 QQKYQMSILFITH
+202 QKKYQMSILFITH

-227 CVMYNGKIKETG
+227 CVMYNGDIKETG
-239 ITKEIFENPKD
+239 NTKEIFNNPQD

-260 PEERDL
+260 PEEREL
-266 HYDKNGRSILSGE
+266 FYDKNGKNIITGKD
-279 NLNVTFNTK
+279 LNITFNTK
-288 VKVSGRNKVLSIN
+288 VKVAGRNKTLSIK
-301 AVNNISLDLKEGET
+301 AVNNISLNLQEGET

-341 NTDVEGEIKFF
+341 NTEISGDINFF
-352 DDRIDHLSRKQF
+352 DDKIDKLSRKQF

-387 VKQIIEEGLIVALN
+387 VKQIIEEGLIVAQN
-401 MKDKNER
+401 IKNKNER
-408 LNKIENI
+408 LDKIENI

-421 EPSSMLRFPHEF
+421 EPSSMQRFPHEF
-433 SGGQRQRIAIARA
+433 SGGQRQRIAIARSFVL
-446 IIMNPEFILLD
+446 NPKFVLLD

-468 AQIIDLLRS
+468 KQILELLLQLQS
-477 LRRNHNLSYIF
+477 NYKTTYIF
-488 ISHNLK
+488 ISHDLR
-494 VIRSLCHY
+494 VIRSISHNLI
-502 TLVMKDG
+502 VMKDG
-509 KVIEE
+509 SILEQGEAKNI
-514 GITKDVLDNPI
+514 LNNPQ
-525 NEYTKQLVQSAFEV
+525 NDYTKNLIKSAFEIV
-539 IGE
+539 Y

>member
-1 MSNLVEIENLQV
+1 MTNLVEIENLQV

-126 DKELKEKCLELLK
+126 DKELKEKCLKLLK

-266 HYDKNGRSILSGE
+266 YYDKNGRSIVSGE

-341 NTDVEGEIKFF
+341 NTEVEGEIKFF
-352 DDRIDHLSRKQF
+352 EDRIDSLSRKQF

-408 LNKIENI
+408 QNKIEKI
-415 MNEVGL
+415 MSEVGL

-433 SGGQRQRIAIARA
+433 SGGQRQRIAIARSFVL
-446 IIMNPEFILLD
+446 NPKFVLLD

-468 AQIIDLLRS
+468 KQILELL
-477 LRRNHNLSYIF
+477 LQLQKNHKTTYIF
-488 ISHNLK
+488 ISHDLR
-494 VIRSLCHY
+494 VIRSISHNLI
-502 TLVMKDG
+502 VMKDG
-509 KVIEE
+509 SILEQGVAKNI
-514 GITKDVLDNPI
+514 LNNPQ
-525 NEYTKQLVQSAFEV
+525 NDYTKNLIKSAFD
-539 IGE
+539 IIY

>member
-1 MSNLVEIENLQV
+1 MTNLVEIENLQV

-352 DDRIDHLSRKQF
+352 DDRIDSLSRKQF

-415 MNEVGL
+415 MSEVGL

-433 SGGQRQRIAIARA
+433 SGGQRQRIAIARSFVL
-446 IIMNPEFILLD
+446 NPKFVLLD

-468 AQIIDLLRS
+468 KQILELL
-477 LRRNHNLSYIF
+477 LQLQKNHKTTYIF
-488 ISHNLK
+488 ISHDLR
-494 VIRSLCHY
+494 VIRSISHNLI
-502 TLVMKDG
+502 VMKDG
-509 KVIEE
+509 SILEQGVAKNIL
-514 GITKDVLDNPI
+514 TNPQ
-525 NEYTKQLVQSAFEV
+525 NDYTKNLIKSAFD
-539 IGE
+539 IIY